1 MKINEKYAFCTDQQY
16 KKKKET
22 EQRIRWI
29 KLLIDMV
36 GCNLGNTRVPYFLSH
51 SQINCLFHTESKRK
65 STFILQCKADI
76 FNSINNQSI
85 YQVLC

>member
-36 GCNLGNTRVPYFLSH
+36 GCNLGNTHEFP
-51 SQINCLFHTESKRK
+51 
-65 STFILQCKADI
+65 TFYLTPK
-76 FNSINNQSI
+76 
-85 YQVLC
+85 